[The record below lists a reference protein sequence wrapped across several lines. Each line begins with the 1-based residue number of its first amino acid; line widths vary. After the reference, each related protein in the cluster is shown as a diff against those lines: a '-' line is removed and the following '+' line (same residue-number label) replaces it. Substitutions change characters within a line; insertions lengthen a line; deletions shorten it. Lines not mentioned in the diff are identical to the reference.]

1 MMESRLP
8 DTPSPVPSVT
18 ERLESLLQRTI
29 DRRDRECA
37 ALHLVDWLGC
47 ALAGRQTATGR
58 VLSGAGLDELG
69 STGGST
75 HAAAGLAF
83 ALGGLGSILEMDDV
97 DRQGLLHPGPVVFS
111 AALAAAGEA
120 SGTAFLD
127 AAIRGYEAM
136 VRLGRAVGPGHYA
149 FFHNTATCGPL
160 GAAVAAGHV
169 AGLGREALV
178 WAMGNA
184 TSATGG
190 LWQCRHEQVMTK
202 PMHCS
207 EAARRGVTAALLARD
222 GLTGPR
228 FILEG
233 PQGMFKAMCP
243 GADPDAVLDGGD
255 AAWMIH
261 DTSFKPWPACRH
273 AHAAIDAALA
283 FGGAVAP
290 HDIEAIEIETY
301 ADAVTFCDRP
311 EPRTENEAKFSLQ
324 HSVAVA
330 LVDGPPA
337 MEAFAPDALAR
348 PEIAALRLRA
358 TVAASERYS
367 HAYPRH
373 FGCGVTL
380 VTRDGKRHV
389 RAVADALGDSE
400 NPMSRDMILAKYR
413 KLADHAG
420 TDAAAAGRLIDAAFD
435 LLDDAP
441 VQRLRKALLD
451 AVQSS

>member
-1 MMESRLP
+1 MMESRLSNML
-8 DTPSPVPSVT
+8 PSAPSVT
-18 ERLESLLQRTI
+18 DRIESLLRRTI
-29 DRRDRECA
+29 DRQDRECA

-47 ALAGRQTATGR
+47 ALAGRRTATGR
-58 VLSGAGLDELG
+58 VLAGAGLGELG
-69 STGGST
+69 NARGST
-75 HAAAGLAF
+75 HTVAGLAF
-83 ALGGLGSILEMDDV
+83 ELGGLGSILEMDDV
-97 DRQGLLHPGPVVFS
+97 DRQGLLHPGPVIFS
-111 AALAAAGEA
+111 AALSAAGEA
-120 SGTAFLD
+120 SGTAFLE

-149 FFHNTATCGPL
+149 FFHNTSTCGPL
-160 GAAVAAGHV
+160 GAAVAAGHI
-169 AGLGREALV
+169 AGLGGEALV

-184 TSATGG
+184 ISATGG

-207 EAARRGVTAALLARD
+207 EAARRGVMAALLARN

-233 PQGMFKAMCP
+233 PQGMFRATCP
-243 GADPDAVLDGGD
+243 GADPQALLEDGE

-283 FGGAVAP
+283 FDGAIAP
-290 HDIEAIEIETY
+290 RDIEAIEIETY
-301 ADAVTFCDRP
+301 SDAVTFCDRP

-337 MEAFAPDALAR
+337 MNAFAPDALRR
-348 PEIAALRLRA
+348 PEIAALRQRA
-358 TVAASERYS
+358 TVKAGDRYS

-373 FGCGVTL
+373 FGCGVTV
-380 VTRDGKRHV
+380 VTRDGKRHA

-400 NPMSRDMILAKYR
+400 NPMSRDMILTKYR
-413 KLADHAG
+413 ELAAHAG
-420 TDAAAAGRLIDAAFD
+420 TDAAAAGRLLDAAFD

-441 VQRLRKALLD
+441 VQRLRDALLE
-451 AVQSS
+451 AIH